1 MSDYQTI
8 LLERDEARGLAVLTF
23 NRPEVRNALNQD
35 MVDEVRHALNALRLD
50 ADLGALILTGAGD
63 KAFIGGADI
72 AELRDRRHLEA
83 LRGINS
89 QLFGEIERF
98 PAPTI
103 AAIRG
108 FALGGGC
115 ELAMACDLRVCGEG
129 SKLGQP
135 EVGLGIIPGAGATYR
150 LPKLVGLGVAR
161 ELIFTG
167 KIVDAQE
174 ALKIGLVNRVVP
186 DAEVLDAARALAG
199 EVARNSNLAVRL
211 AKVSLN
217 LSSQLSV
224 EAGQA
229 LESASQGILFD
240 HEEKVR
246 RMTAF
251 LERKQARKHEV
262 PGVEVQGAE
271 TQTFTFPDLAHLPD
285 AHQVPDVGALV
296 PGRAGRAVR
305 IGALLERVGGDAPFV
320 AVSSGDGKFRTS
332 QPRETLAQALLVYA
346 LDGQPLPSG
355 QGGPFRLLIPDGADA
370 CANIKQVARI
380 EQAQQPTDD
389 QCPHSPEEHARI
401 KAKKQG

>member
-174 ALKIGLVNRVVP
+174 ALKIG
-186 DAEVLDAARALAG
+186 
-199 EVARNSNLAVRL
+199 
-211 AKVSLN
+211 
-217 LSSQLSV
+217 SSQLSV

-320 AVSSGDGKFRTS
+320 AVSTGDGKFRTS